1 MVYKVLLGGHYL
13 RYPLPYPLPGFF
25 LTTLPEP
32 YPKSKSP
39 TRHSLHRIRT
49 DFRNV
54 ETGFV
59 DGIILSHP
67 NS

>member
-1 MVYKVLLGGHYL
+1 MPGRYKV
-13 RYPLPYPLPGFF
+13 
-25 LTTLPEP
+25 TTLRELD
-32 YPKSKSP
+32 
-39 TRHSLHRIRT
+39 TLRHRIRT